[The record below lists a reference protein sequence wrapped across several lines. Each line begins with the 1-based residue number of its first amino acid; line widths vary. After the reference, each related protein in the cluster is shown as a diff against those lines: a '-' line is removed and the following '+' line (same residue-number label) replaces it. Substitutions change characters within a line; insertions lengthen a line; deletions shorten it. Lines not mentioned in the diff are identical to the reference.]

1 MIIRCILFGID
12 DTLYDASL
20 QRYLARMNA
29 VRAMIEAGLPVD
41 PETTFNTLKAVVAEY
56 GEDYDRHFDRML
68 ERLGLRVNTRIIAAA
83 VAAYHDTKFAYLRP
97 HPETVPTLIV
107 LRERGY
113 KIGVASAG
121 NPVKQWEKLIR
132 LGLQHLFH
140 HVVIAK
146 EVGCETLERRVFEE
160 ALKVLDSTPKESLFV
175 GCSPSEEL
183 AHAKAAGLLT
193 VRVKRGAH
201 RLETPKTLEET
212 PDYEV
217 STLTELL
224 RIIGEAD
231 KRET

>member
-1 MIIRCILFGID
+1 MIVKCFLFGID

-20 QRYLARMNA
+20 QKYLARMNA

-41 PETTFNTLKAVVAEY
+41 PETAFNTLKAVVAEY
-56 GEDYDRHFDRML
+56 GEDYDKHFDRML
-68 ERLGLRVNTRIIAAA
+68 ERLGLRVSSRIIAAA

-97 HPETVPTLIV
+97 HPETVPTLIR
-107 LRERGY
+107 LREQGC
-113 KIGVASAG
+113 KIGVVSAG

-160 ALKVLDSTPKESLFV
+160 ALKTLNSTPEESLFV

-183 AHAKAAGLLT
+183 AHAKTAGLLT

-201 RLETPKTLEET
+201 RSEKPKAPEEI

-217 STLTELL
+217 STLVELFN
-224 RIIGEAD
+224 IT
-231 KRET
+231 K

>member
-1 MIIRCILFGID
+1 MVIKCILFGID

-20 QRYLARMNA
+20 QKYLARMNA

-41 PETTFNTLKAVVAEY
+41 PETAFNTLKAIVAEY

-68 ERLGLRVNTRIIAAA
+68 ERLGLRVSPRIIAAA

-97 HPETVPTLIV
+97 HPETVPTLLK
-107 LRERGY
+107 LRDHGY

-146 EVGCETLERRVFEE
+146 EVGYETLEWHVFEK
-160 ALKVLDSTPKESLFV
+160 ALKALNSTPKESLFV
-175 GCSPSEEL
+175 GCSLSEEL
-183 AHAKAAGLLT
+183 VHAKAAGLLT
-193 VRVKRGAH
+193 VRVKRGSH
-201 RLETPKTLEET
+201 RSETPKTPGET
-212 PDYEV
+212 PDYEI
-217 STLTELL
+217 SNLTEIFK
-224 RIIGEAD
+224 IIEEM
-231 KRET
+231 K